1 MTDVQL
7 AFSLH
12 NEGKFEEAEK
22 LYKEFLNENPEQPDV
37 SNLLGLIYLQTKQL
51 DKAEKYF
58 EIAIKGFPCAEFYQ
72 NLGLVFFNQKLYE
85 KAMDCF
91 SKAIEFEPN
100 NVDFIRNFAKMAKK
114 TGQTKKAIEF
124 YEKSLKVEPHDEIG
138 LNNLGLLY
146 EKLHDYKTAKS
157 CYQKSL
163 KVTKNFEALHN
174 LGILYRTERNFD
186 ESIKCLTEALKLK
199 PHNQETM
206 ISLGISHLAKKE
218 IKKGYEI
225 LSKCPNSMFSRK
237 TKDKYKNYWIDGEKH
252 KESTILVYYNGGYG
266 DIIMFSR
273 YLPFL
278 TEYFKTVKFYLPSS
292 LRDLFTQ
299 NFPQIEIVSFND
311 EKQDYCANV
320 MELIH
325 LLNMNFDNI
334 PFPSGYLKANE
345 ELVKSFKEKYFLT
358 NKKKIGIFWQGNQAV
373 LPNRSIKLEEMKK
386 LFELENCQF
395 YSIEK
400 EDNNQLQD
408 FKNII
413 DLQNELSTF
422 SQTAAIIENLNILI
436 TIDSAVAHLAGAM
449 GKKTYLM
456 LPYASEW
463 RWFKDEKNTPWYDSV
478 EIFKQKEHWNWAT
491 VVNEIYN
498 ILKISD

>member
-12 NEGKFEEAEK
+12 NEGKLEEAEK

-114 TGQTKKAIEF
+114 TGQTQKAIEF
-124 YEKSLKVEPHDEIG
+124 YEKSLKIEPQDEVG

-146 EKLHDYKTAKS
+146 EKLHDYKTAKV

-186 ESIKCLTEALKLK
+186 ESIKCLKEALKLK
-199 PHNQETM
+199 PQNQETM

-237 TKDKYKNYWIDGEKH
+237 TKDI
-252 KESTILVYYNGGYG
+252 
-266 DIIMFSR
+266 
-273 YLPFL
+273 
-278 TEYFKTVKFYLPSS
+278 KFYLPSS

-334 PFPSGYLKANE
+334 PFSSGYLKANE
-345 ELVKSFKEKYFLT
+345 ELVKNFKEKCFQT

-422 SQTAAIIENLNILI
+422 SQTAAIIENLDILI